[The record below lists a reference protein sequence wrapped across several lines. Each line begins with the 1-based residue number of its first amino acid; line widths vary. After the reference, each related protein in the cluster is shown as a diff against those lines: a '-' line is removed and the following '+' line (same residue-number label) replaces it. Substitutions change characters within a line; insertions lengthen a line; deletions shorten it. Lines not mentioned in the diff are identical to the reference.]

1 MPCRTNCIAFII
13 RQFRALAIGG
23 SPVISAADLIGLGC
37 SMLDHEDG
45 PIGSLLL
52 VPADFYDGD
61 PVELLIFIESDGT
74 ATVGVEQSNEDGD
87 HYVSIDSFIAGSC
100 DDLRILIAAL
110 NRGNANFRPLRSQGG
125 KS

>member
-1 MPCRTNCIAFII
+1 M
-13 RQFRALAIGG
+13 
-23 SPVISAADLIGLGC
+23 ISAADLIGLGC
-37 SMLDHEDG
+37 SILEHDDG

-52 VPADFYDGD
+52 VPTDFDDGD

-74 ATVGVEQSNEDGD
+74 ASVGVEQSHDDGE

-110 NRGNANFRPLRSQGG
+110 NRGNAHFRPGRSQGD
-125 KS
+125 KP